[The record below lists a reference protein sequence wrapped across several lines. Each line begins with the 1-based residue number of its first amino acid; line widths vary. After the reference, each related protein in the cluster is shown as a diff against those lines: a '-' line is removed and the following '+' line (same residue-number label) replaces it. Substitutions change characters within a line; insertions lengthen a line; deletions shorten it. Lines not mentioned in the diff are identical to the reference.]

1 MRIVCSK
8 IVCKIEN
15 QQISL
20 KYKKKSMKYLS
31 VVTVLKTTVKL
42 GGRPL
47 KCLAVF
53 NRSGK
58 QSLPPSKPSCM
69 RCLQLEGK

>member
-20 KYKKKSMKYLS
+20 KCKTTSVKYLS
-31 VVTVLKTTVKL
+31 VVTVLKTTVK
-42 GGRPL
+42 
-47 KCLAVF
+47 KSF
-53 NRSGK
+53 SG
-58 QSLPPSKPSCM
+58 P
-69 RCLQLEGK
+69 